1 MRTAAQVGTAYAI
14 VLVLSAL
21 WRLGPLPGSMPDA
34 VALFAVYLG
43 LTARMQLAPSVLGAI
58 IIGYL
63 GDLLIGTPRGMLALN
78 AGILCVIAHL
88 VHRRLLVRG
97 WVFTM
102 AFTAITAVVSGFIM
116 MALRAYMAAG
126 PGPLGD
132 ELLTLLSS
140 AVLTGLAGPPVFRL
154 CRIVDARFARTQRD
168 RMVALE
174 GLIP

>member
-1 MRTAAQVGTAYAI
+1 
-14 VLVLSAL
+14 
-21 WRLGPLPGSMPDA
+21 
-34 VALFAVYLG
+34 
-43 LTARMQLAPSVLGAI
+43 MQLAPSVLGAI